1 MNRIRLYFYVQ
12 IKLIIVFLSFGMS
25 CQYCCCTVLPP
36 VQKIRRRFFVL
47 EEKLPVNHSNKL
59 FGNRVF
65 QAIIISGLFLQIG
78 IWVRNFAVLLFIME
92 KTNGDPFAVSL
103 ISVAEF
109 APIFIFSFIGGT
121 FADRWRPK
129 RTMVWCDIL
138 SAISVFAVL
147 VTLILGSWHVV
158 FFATLISAIL
168 SQFSQPSGMKLFKM
182 HLPEEQMQVGMSV
195 YQTVFAIFMVL
206 GPILGTFAF
215 QAFGINL
222 SIAITGTAFL
232 LSAAA
237 LTFLP
242 SDRKME
248 EESGTTSLLSE
259 MKSGIKY
266 VLGKK
271 ELSLL
276 GLCFLAAGLGIGFI
290 QPLSIFLVTEQLGLA
305 KENLQWLLT
314 ANGIGMILGG
324 AVVMIFA
331 KTVAPQRLLAVGMVG
346 NAIGFAIMGLSV
358 NLWLTLGAQFL
369 NGLMLPCIQIG
380 INTMILQRT
389 EAAFIGRVNGILSP
403 LFTGAMVLTMSV
415 AGILKEQFSLV
426 AIFEAAAVLFIIGLL
441 FILPLY
447 NLKEET
453 KQEGIKLG
461 E

>member
-1 MNRIRLYFYVQ
+1 M
-12 IKLIIVFLSFGMS
+12 
-25 CQYCCCTVLPP
+25 
-36 VQKIRRRFFVL
+36 
-47 EEKLPVNHSNKL
+47 EEKLPVNHSTKL

-65 QAIIISGLFLQIG
+65 QAIIISGVFLQIG

-147 VTLILGSWHVV
+147 VTLILGSWHIA
-158 FFATLISAIL
+158 FFATLISSIL

-453 KQEGIKLG
+453 KQKGIELG

>member
-1 MNRIRLYFYVQ
+1 
-12 IKLIIVFLSFGMS
+12 MS
-25 CQYCCCTVLPP
+25 CQYCCTVLPP

-47 EEKLPVNHSNKL
+47 EEKLPVNHSTKL

-92 KTNGDPFAVSL
+92 KTHGDPFAVSL

-147 VTLILGSWHVV
+147 ITLILGSWRVV

-206 GPILGTFAF
+206 GPILGTFSF

-248 EESGTTSLLSE
+248 EENGTTSLLSE
-259 MKSGIKY
+259 MKSGVKY

-331 KTVAPQRLLAVGMVG
+331 KTVAPQRLLAFGMVG

-453 KQEGIKLG
+453 KQEGIELG

>member
-1 MNRIRLYFYVQ
+1 M
-12 IKLIIVFLSFGMS
+12 
-25 CQYCCCTVLPP
+25 
-36 VQKIRRRFFVL
+36 
-47 EEKLPVNHSNKL
+47 

-92 KTNGDPFAVSL
+92 KTKGDPFAVSL

-215 QAFGINL
+215 QVFGINL

-248 EESGTTSLLSE
+248 EENGTTSLLRE

-331 KTVAPQRLLAVGMVG
+331 KNVAPQRLLAFGMVG

-380 INTMILQRT
+380 INTLILQRT

-426 AIFEAAAVLFIIGLL
+426 AIFEAASVLFIIGLL

-453 KQEGIKLG
+453 KQEGINLG

>member
-1 MNRIRLYFYVQ
+1 M
-12 IKLIIVFLSFGMS
+12 
-25 CQYCCCTVLPP
+25 
-36 VQKIRRRFFVL
+36 
-47 EEKLPVNHSNKL
+47 EEKLPVNHSTKL

-92 KTNGDPFAVSL
+92 KTNGDPFTVSL

-248 EESGTTSLLSE
+248 EENGTTSLLSE
-259 MKSGIKY
+259 MKSGVKY

-331 KTVAPQRLLAVGMVG
+331 KTVAPQRLLAFGMAG

-389 EAAFIGRVNGILSP
+389 EASFIGRVNGILSP
-403 LFTGAMVLTMSV
+403 LFTGSMVLTMSI
-415 AGILKEQFSLV
+415 AGVLKEQFSLV

-453 KQEGIKLG
+453 KQEGIELG